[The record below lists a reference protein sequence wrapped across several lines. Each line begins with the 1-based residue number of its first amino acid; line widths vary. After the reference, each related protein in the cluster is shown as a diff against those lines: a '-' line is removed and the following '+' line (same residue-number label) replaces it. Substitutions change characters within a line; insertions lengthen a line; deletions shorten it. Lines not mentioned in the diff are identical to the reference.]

1 MTRTA
6 KLQMKRTWRRSK
18 KSRGATFT
26 TKNQTMKQTCP
37 STSVTRLK
45 KPLTGKGLSL
55 IQNLNI
61 CSDYDGKWNNVK
73 PALETQDPAS
83 VQGAKTNETD
93 PLAKDEE
100 SNLAMDRDEPS
111 RSLTGKH

>member
-1 MTRTA
+1 MAQEQEITRCYIYDEKPNHETDVPFNICNEI
-6 KLQMKRTWRRSK
+6 KE
-18 KSRGATFT
+18 
-26 TKNQTMKQTCP
+26 
-37 STSVTRLK
+37 
-45 KPLTGKGLSL
+45 PLTSKGLSL